1 MIRGIGMVTVSGFI
15 AEVGGEDIGRFDSH
29 KQLQKLAGYAIV
41 ANNSENIMGKDGSAI
56 MGGNA

>member
-1 MIRGIGMVTVSGFI
+1 MVTVSGFI
-15 AEVGGEDIGRFDSH
+15 AEVGDIGRFDSH

>member
-15 AEVGGEDIGRFDSH
+15 AEVGGDIGRFDSH
-29 KQLQKLAGYAIV
+29 KQVQKLAGYAIV

>member
-1 MIRGIGMVTVSGFI
+1 MVTVSGFI
-15 AEVGGEDIGRFDSH
+15 AEVGGDIGRFDSH

-41 ANNSENIMGKDGSAI
+41 GKDGSAI